1 MTGHTAAGE
10 LSAWMWPMSLLHTV
24 LVKRVTGQPGVKEG
38 SVGSPAGRA
47 LRCGWGCG
55 PSMSFVSKGN
65 DHTSLSSSF
74 IFAVF
79 KEWLLLSHIVH
90 IT

>member
-1 MTGHTAAGE
+1 M
-10 LSAWMWPMSLLHTV
+10 
-24 LVKRVTGQPGVKEG
+24 
-38 SVGSPAGRA
+38 GSPAGRA
-47 LRCGWGCG
+47 LRYGWGCG

-65 DHTSLSSSF
+65 GHASVSSSF

-90 IT
+90 IM